1 MALIVEMYN
10 SRKNDKLF
18 SSFNDVF
25 SRNFYDFFVIGIKIF
40 AISFIAFVCTDCSEH
55 EETACPPSN
64 LV

>member
-40 AISFIAFVCTDCSEH
+40 AIFFIAFVCTDCSGH
-55 EETACPPSN
+55 EETAYHRSN